1 MDTPSTPDPH
11 DMYVFEV
18 RGVITCCIVCNT
30 NKTEHLLQGVAPAP
44 RNFSLPAP
52 GAVRPSEQDAAAP
65 LPACSAGSA
74 RRRTPRTLRL
84 AAGPRTAAARTRD
97 GTPRCLSVRYRA
109 PLLALAGLGGASAP
123 SFRLVA
129 AGRGPRPPTA
139 TPPCSL

>member
-1 MDTPSTPDPH
+1 MLHRLQYEQNRAFAAGGGAGPAQLLSPGT
-11 DMYVFEV
+11 
-18 RGVITCCIVCNT
+18 RG
-30 NKTEHLLQGVAPAP
+30 G
-44 RNFSLPAP
+44 
-52 GAVRPSEQDAAAP
+52 PSEQDAAAP